1 MPRFNVH
8 RADYTYAP
16 DEPELMI
23 PAGFA
28 LWANTRK
35 GTRPSGPA
43 FPYSGFAL
51 WANTRKGTRPSG
63 PAFPYSGFALW
74 ANTRKG
80 TRPSGP
86 AFPYS
91 RPAVAIF
98 PDSDK
103 VGVWANGDEGG
114 AVIAPR
120 STTVEYWHGEA

>member
-16 DEPELMI
+16 DEPERMI
-23 PAGFA
+23 PA
-28 LWANTRK
+28 
-35 GTRPSGPA
+35 
-43 FPYSGFAL
+43 GFAL